1 MIGRYHYTFIY
12 GETTR
17 GMFEN
22 NESIKTV
29 VLPSKLEMLD
39 SQVFNWS
46 SIQCIEFPN
55 TLCNVGQFALSSC
68 VYLTDVK
75 FGEGLKTISMGMFS
89 HCTALGEIS
98 LPKSIEKI
106 ASYAFEGC
114 ESLEKIVIYNNCVE
128 IDDTAFEGCGKLTIY
143 GIKGSYA
150 EQYAAEH
157 NIPFTEI
164 KE

>member
-1 MIGRYHYTFIY
+1 
-12 GETTR
+12 
-17 GMFEN
+17 
-22 NESIKTV
+22 
-29 VLPSKLEMLD
+29 
-39 SQVFNWS
+39 
-46 SIQCIEFPN
+46 
-55 TLCNVGQFALSSC
+55 
-68 VYLTDVK
+68 
-75 FGEGLKTISMGMFS
+75 MGMFS

-128 IDDTAFEGCGKLTIY
+128 IDDTDFDGCDKLTIY
-143 GIKGSYA
+143 GIKDSYA